1 MNVKTPAQTFEKI
14 AKDKNYF
21 YSDEMAKIIVDEVNT
36 FGGDF
41 VLEDVTGYEL
51 EEVDALTFE
60 IGDFIG
66 HVAPPPSSGP
76 VLAFI
81 LNIINH
87 LKSKGQFNADVQS
100 AEFHHKLIEAF
111 KFGFGKRSLLGLVS
125 QLKSHSNFDSV
136 QKIL

>member
-14 AKDKNYF
+14 AEDKNYF

-60 IGDFIG
+60 IGVWSCFGIY
-66 HVAPPPSSGP
+66 
-76 VLAFI
+76 
-81 LNIINH
+81 
-87 LKSKGQFNADVQS
+87 
-100 AEFHHKLIEAF
+100 F
-111 KFGFGKRSLLGLVS
+111 KHYQPFKIKRP
-125 QLKSHSNFDSV
+125 
-136 QKIL
+136 I

>member
-1 MNVKTPAQTFEKI
+1 
-14 AKDKNYF
+14 
-21 YSDEMAKIIVDEVNT
+21 MAKIIVDEVNS

-41 VLEDVTGYEL
+41 VLQDITGYEL

-87 LKSKGQFNADVQS
+87 LKLKGQFNADVQS

-111 KFGFGKRSLLGLVS
+111 KFGFGKRSLLGPVS
-125 QLKSHSNFDSV
+125 QTAQSYISGELPVNFR
-136 QKIL
+136 